1 MKNYKE
7 CVTESGLVLL
17 QLPDLIELLEIK
29 LAYLKE
35 AKEKNSSWNYGIEE
49 LESEINYLKQKL

>member
-29 LAYLKE
+29 LASLKE
-35 AKEKNSSWNYGIEE
+35 AIERDSSWNYGIEE